1 LDYPWYNPL
10 WPERNPYLMRG
21 TINIW
26 GGVNQRRRGFVRR
39 NYVNDPPYNTEGLWN
54 IPVDKCGGSS
64 APNAINI
71 QLYQNPNVF
80 VTLQGRNYPGA
91 GGAQVGYNKN
101 YQYDT
106 RMYKKKP
113 PDWPEFKKQGEKLP
127 MEQGNWLLK
136 RPPRSLV

>member
-1 LDYPWYNPL
+1 
-10 WPERNPYLMRG
+10 MRG

-39 NYVNDPPYNTEGLWN
+39 NYINQPNNNPLFIWDVPT
-54 IPVDKCGGSS
+54 DKCGGTS
-64 APNAINI
+64 APNATTV

-91 GGAQVGYNKN
+91 NSSAQVGYAKN
-101 YQYDT
+101 YNYDT
-106 RMYKKKP
+106 RMYKRKP